1 MSYDALVIIKL
12 TSGELAELMQYDGG
26 PFGEKG
32 FAQFMAGICA
42 RIDESSGEVD
52 IDRDDL
58 DKITTYSHAGHKRVL
73 EKIFKRAVDD
83 ALRRFLG

>member
-1 MSYDALVIIKL
+1 MPYDAPVIIKL

-26 PFGEKG
+26 PFGERG

-58 DKITTYSHAGHKRVL
+58 ENIAAYSQSGHKRVL
-73 EKIFKRAVDD
+73 DRIFKRAVDD
-83 ALRRFLG
+83 ALRRLVG

>member
-1 MSYDALVIIKL
+1 MIIKL
-12 TSGELAELMQYDGG
+12 TSGELAELMRHENG

-42 RIDESSGEVD
+42 RIDETSGEVD

-58 DKITTYSHAGHKRVL
+58 EKITAYSQNGHKRVL
-73 EKIFKRAVDD
+73 DRIFKRAIGDS
-83 ALRRFLG
+83 LGRFVE